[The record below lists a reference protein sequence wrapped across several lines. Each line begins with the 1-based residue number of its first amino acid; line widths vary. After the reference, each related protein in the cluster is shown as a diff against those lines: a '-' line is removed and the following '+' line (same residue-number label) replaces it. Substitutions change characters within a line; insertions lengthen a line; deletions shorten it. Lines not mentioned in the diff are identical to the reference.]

1 MTDLI
6 SRELF
11 DLPGGEACFRI
22 TMAAPRANALE
33 PGILAALHT
42 AFDAL
47 ERSGAQ
53 KVLICGGRNFSTGG
67 DVGRFFDAA
76 QEGRADDYARAV
88 VPVLQD
94 LIARMIATPAIIAT
108 ALRGAATGGSAG
120 LLFGSDLAVAAPGT
134 FVQPYYGT
142 VGFAPDGGWT
152 AILPELIGT
161 AQARGWLMA
170 NHRYE
175 AEKLLRLGLVQAV
188 DEAPEIRALALLGAV
203 ETGSALATKA
213 ILWDAPRRAVLR
225 AGLDAETSAF
235 LNLIG
240 RRATLSR
247 MKQFLQPSG

>member
-6 SRELF
+6 SCEIL

-22 TMAAPRANALE
+22 TMTAPRANALE
-33 PGILAALHT
+33 PGLLAALHA

-53 KVLICGGRNFSTGG
+53 KALICGGRNFSTGG
-67 DVGRFFDAA
+67 DVGRFFEAV
-76 QEGRADDYARAV
+76 QEGRAEDYARAV

-94 LIARMIATPAIIAT
+94 LIARMIAMPVVIAT
-108 ALRGAATGGSAG
+108 ALCGAATGGSAG
-120 LLFGSDLAVAAPGT
+120 LLFGSDLTVAAPGA

-142 VGFAPDGGWT
+142 MGFAPDGGWT
-152 AILPELIGT
+152 VVLPELIGT

-170 NHRYE
+170 NHRHE
-175 AEKLLRLGLVQAV
+175 VEELLRLGLVQAV
-188 DEAPEIRALALLGAV
+188 DEAPETRALALLGAI

-213 ILWDAPRRAVLR
+213 ILWNAPRRAALR

-235 LNLIG
+235 LDLIG
-240 RRATLSR
+240 RQATLSR
-247 MKQFLQPSG
+247 MKQFLQLSG